1 MSKMENKNS
10 KVGLTA
16 FLIIILATTEM
27 HPVLKYIMLLIATIS
42 FIITTTQIYEE
53 FKATKKSLKSKE

>member
-1 MSKMENKNS
+1 MENKNS

-16 FLIIILATTEM
+16 FLIIILAATEM
-27 HPVLKYIMLLIATIS
+27 HPVLKYIMLLITTIS
-42 FIITTTQIYEE
+42 FIITGTQIYEE